1 MVHFP
6 TQYIDSYIG
15 TLMTCMMH
23 VFCAVVGAGVL
34 ALPYSVSWLG
44 WVAGPIL
51 IIVFYLFSLLSSML
65 LASLYEVDGVEHARY
80 HHVVSHLLGKKQAIW
95 ASVFQLANIFLTMV
109 AYTITGASALVA
121 IAQISYEYEG
131 VVASEQTFAPG
142 NGGVWK
148 MTLIFGAA
156 ELFLSQVPSLEE
168 AWWVSVL
175 GTVGSLI
182 YALIALV
189 LGLANASNNE
199 GTVGGQSSTPANK
212 AFNILNSLGAIG
224 FAFNFSLILP
234 EIQDTL
240 KQPPSAV
247 RTMKT
252 VCAFSVTGCF
262 VFYFMISVA
271 GYAALGNDVQP
282 IILDSFCGPNWA
294 LLLAQIAILLHMLTA
309 YQVFGQAMFNTLESH
324 VKWWLLRREA
334 KQAAS
339 GMPETILE
347 GEEGEEEGED
357 DDAQESG
364 QKGVKKSPSH
374 HPDPFDTA
382 KSNMDKGASADT
394 HYHSIYGFD
403 HIKLEPIQ
411 ERLSSTISGEI
422 LPGRRSSLMQ
432 QMHIHEDKP
441 HGDQKSFTSKLHL
454 DKFKMY
460 SADTGFAIEEVPLN
474 DEGYVLP
481 FWYRLVIRSLYSL
494 LMTLLACIM
503 PFFSAFAGLV
513 GAVTYFPLAIY
524 FPFTCYRKV
533 FTVQGN
539 FSRLLWGIFG
549 FTLLV
554 AIGATIGSVRTI
566 IVGWSTYQI
575 FGGNEA
581 VSTCTE

>member
-1 MVHFP
+1 MYTLLSV
-6 TQYIDSYIG
+6 G

-44 WVAGPIL
+44 WVAGPLL
-51 IIVFYLFSLLSSML
+51 IILFYLFSLLSSIL
-65 LASLYEVDGVEHARY
+65 LASLYEVNGVEHARY
-80 HHVVSHLLGKKQAIW
+80 HHVVSHILGKKQAIW
-95 ASVFQLANIFLTMV
+95 ASVFQLANIFLTMI

-121 IAQISYEYEG
+121 IATLSYQYQG
-131 VVASEQTFAPG
+131 VDPSDQTFSPA

-156 ELFLSQVPSLEE
+156 EVVLSQVPSLEE
-168 AWWVSVL
+168 AWWVSVI
-175 GTVGSLI
+175 GTIGSLI
-182 YALIALV
+182 YALIALI

-247 RTMKT
+247 GTMKK
-252 VCAFSVTGCF
+252 VCGFAVTGCF

-271 GYAALGNDVQP
+271 GYAALGNSVQP
-282 IILDSFCGPNWA
+282 IILDSFCSPRWA
-294 LLLAQIAILLHMLTA
+294 LMLAQIAILLHMLTA

-334 KQAAS
+334 KELHVTGHGIS
-339 GMPETILE
+339 ETIPE
-347 GEEGEEEGED
+347 GDEEEENEQDEEGENT
-357 DDAQESG
+357 
-364 QKGVKKSPSH
+364 KRK
-374 HPDPFDTA
+374 DPFDRNRSDA
-382 KSNMDKGASADT
+382 MLESAGNIDPDA
-394 HYHSIYGFD
+394 HHHENIYGFE
-403 HIKLEPIQ
+403 HIKLEPIE
-411 ERLSSTISGEI
+411 ERLSSALSGEI

-432 QMHIHEDKP
+432 QMNVRPGDK
-441 HGDQKSFTSKLHL
+441 GQEASFTSKLHL
-454 DKFKMY
+454 EKFKMY

-481 FWYRLVIRSLYSL
+481 FGYRLVIRTLYSL
-494 LMTLLACIM
+494 IMTLLACIM

-513 GAVTYFPLAIY
+513 GAVTYFPLTIY
-524 FPFTCYRKV
+524 YPFTCYRKV
-533 FTVQGN
+533 HPV
-539 FSRLLWGIFG
+539 SSKLSMLLWGIFG

-566 IVGWSTYQI
+566 IVGWSTYQV

-581 VSTCTE
+581 VSSCVESTS

>member
-1 MVHFP
+1 M
-6 TQYIDSYIG
+6 
-15 TLMTCMMH
+15 MTCMMH

-51 IIVFYLFSLLSSML
+51 IIVFYLFSMLSSIL
-65 LASLYEVDGVEHARY
+65 LASLYEVNGVEHGRY
-80 HHVVSHLLGKKQAIW
+80 HHVVNHILGKRQAIW

-121 IAQISYEYEG
+121 IAQIAYEYEG
-131 VVASEQTFAPG
+131 VEYSEQTFAPQ

-148 MTLIFGAA
+148 MTLLFGAA

-175 GTVGSLI
+175 GTLGSLI
-182 YALIALV
+182 YALIALI

-199 GTVGGQSSTPANK
+199 GTVGGQSSSPANK
-212 AFNILNSLGAIG
+212 AFNILNALGAIG

-240 KQPPSAV
+240 KQPPSAI

-339 GMPETILE
+339 GVPETILE
-347 GEEGEEEGED
+347 GEEEEEEEQEEGGEGS
-357 DDAQESG
+357 AGEVA
-364 QKGVKKSPSH
+364 VKKKLQPQ
-374 HPDPFDTA
+374 PPTPFETR
-382 KSNMDKGASADT
+382 KSNLEKGTSHDT
-394 HYHSIYGFD
+394 HYHNIYGFD
-403 HIKLEPIQ
+403 HIKLEPIG

-432 QMHIHEDKP
+432 QMMHVHEDKS
-441 HGDQKSFTSKLHL
+441 HTDQKSFTSKLHL
-454 DKFKMY
+454 EKFKMY
-460 SADTGFAIEEVPLN
+460 SADTGFAVEEVPLN

-481 FWYRLVIRSLYSL
+481 FWYRLVIRSLYSM

-533 FTVQGN
+533 FMVQGN
-539 FSRLLWGIFG
+539 FNRLLWGIYG

-554 AIGATIGSVRTI
+554 AVGATIGSVRTI
-566 IVGWSTYQI
+566 IVGWSTYQV

-581 VSTCTE
+581 VSNCKDGT

>member
-1 MVHFP
+1 
-6 TQYIDSYIG
+6 
-15 TLMTCMMH
+15 MTCMMH

-51 IIVFYLFSLLSSML
+51 IIVFYLFSMLSSIL
-65 LASLYEVDGVEHARY
+65 LASLYEVNGVEHGRY
-80 HHVVSHLLGKKQAIW
+80 HHVVSHILGKRQAVW

-121 IAQISYEYEG
+121 IAHIAYEYEG
-131 VVASEQTFAPG
+131 VTDFSTKTFDPSQ
-142 NGGVWK
+142 GGVWK

-156 ELFLSQVPSLEE
+156 ELVLSQVPSLEE

-175 GTVGSLI
+175 GTIGSLI
-182 YALIALV
+182 YALIALI
-189 LGLANASNNE
+189 LGLVHASNNE
-199 GTVGGQSSTPANK
+199 GSVGGRESSPANK

-252 VCAFSVTGCF
+252 VCAFAVTGCF

-271 GYAALGNDVQP
+271 GYAALGNNVAP

-294 LLLAQIAILLHMLTA
+294 ILLAQIAILLHMLTA

-324 VKWWLLRREA
+324 VKWWILRREE
-334 KQAAS
+334 KQYHSS
-339 GMPETILE
+339 GVPDTILE
-347 GEEGEEEGED
+347 GDEEEEEEEGD
-357 DDAQESG
+357 DVPGELDSKSRKQSQGKSG
-364 QKGVKKSPSH
+364 QEYET
-374 HPDPFDTA
+374 PFETA
-382 KSNMDKGASADT
+382 KSNLEARVSSDV
-394 HYHSIYGFD
+394 HHQNIFGFE
-403 HIKLEPIQ
+403 HIRLDPI
-411 ERLSSTISGEI
+411 EKRLSSAISGEI
-422 LPGRRSSLMQ
+422 LPGRRSSLIQ
-432 QMHIHEDKP
+432 QMHSHEERA
-441 HGDQKSFTSKLHL
+441 QSESKSLATKLHL
-454 DKFKMY
+454 EKFKMY

-481 FWYRLVIRSLYSL
+481 FMYRLVIRSVYSL
-494 LMTLLACIM
+494 IMTLLACIM

-533 FTVQGN
+533 FPVGTN
-539 FSRLLWGIFG
+539 FSRMLWSIYG

-566 IVGWSTYQI
+566 IVGWSTYQV
-575 FGGNEA
+575 FGGNED
-581 VSTCTE
+581 VSVCVEGTS